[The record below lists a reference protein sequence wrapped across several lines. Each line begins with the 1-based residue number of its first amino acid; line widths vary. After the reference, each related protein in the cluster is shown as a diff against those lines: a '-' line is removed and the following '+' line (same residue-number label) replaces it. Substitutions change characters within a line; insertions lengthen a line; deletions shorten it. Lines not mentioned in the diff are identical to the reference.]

1 MADAASGAAPRV
13 RRRSGLVL
21 FLNAGDPSLDAV
33 RRMVLALD
41 EEGVDW
47 LELAVPFPDSV
58 TDGPVIHRSA
68 RRALRAGTDLAA
80 TLALVAELRPRLT
93 HLRVALLVDWRHT
106 VRATEIDGFLRAVAR
121 AGCDGLLLHGVPPR
135 ARPGCYERARHAGVP
150 IVATCF
156 AGSSPAT
163 RAQAARDATA
173 YLYVAA
179 RLGRGEAAGRPDPA
193 RLAPVVGALR
203 ELTSVPI
210 AIGFGVR
217 TGADVRAVRLAGADA
232 AIVGSAAVA
241 CVEQAVAERRDPVG
255 DLRRLVRGL
264 RTPEPDLPPAPPRR

>member
-1 MADAASGAAPRV
+1 MADAAAARPQPPGGGAPRG

-21 FLNAGDPSLDAV
+21 FLNAGDPSLDVA

-41 EEGVDW
+41 EEGIDW

-58 TDGPVIHRSA
+58 TDGPIIHRSA
-68 RRALRAGTDLAA
+68 QRALQAGTDLAA
-80 TLALVAELRPRLT
+80 TLALVAELRPRLA
-93 HLRVALLVDWRHT
+93 HLRVALLADWRHT
-106 VRATEIDGFLRAVAR
+106 VRAIEVDGFLR

-135 ARPGCYERARHAGVP
+135 ARPGCYERAQRAGVP

-163 RAQAARDATA
+163 LEQAARDATA
-173 YLYVAA
+173 YLYLAA
-179 RLGRGEAAGRPDPA
+179 HLGRGVAAGRPDPA

-210 AIGFGVR
+210 AVGFGIR
-217 TGADVRAVRLAGADA
+217 TSADVRAVRLAGADA

-241 CVEQAVAERRDPVG
+241 CVEQALVERRDPVG
-255 DLRRLVRGL
+255 DLRRFVRGL
-264 RTPEPDLPPAPPRR
+264 QAPEPGAAGG